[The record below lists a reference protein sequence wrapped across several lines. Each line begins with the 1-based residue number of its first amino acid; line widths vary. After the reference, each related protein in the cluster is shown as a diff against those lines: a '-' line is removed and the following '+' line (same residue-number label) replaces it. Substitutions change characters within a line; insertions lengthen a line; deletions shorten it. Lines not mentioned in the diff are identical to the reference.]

1 MYDMHVQT
9 TTANMILETLL
20 EMSIETAKTKC
31 YKKQSLVLSMVI
43 SNMNSCTFMY
53 LSRGFTV
60 QLTDMKVKHFSCL
73 N

>member
-9 TTANMILETLL
+9 TTANMILETTL

-31 YKKQSLVLSMVI
+31 YKKTITGFVNGDIEHEQLYIHVSLKGLY
-43 SNMNSCTFMY
+43 CTA
-53 LSRGFTV
+53 
-60 QLTDMKVKHFSCL
+60 